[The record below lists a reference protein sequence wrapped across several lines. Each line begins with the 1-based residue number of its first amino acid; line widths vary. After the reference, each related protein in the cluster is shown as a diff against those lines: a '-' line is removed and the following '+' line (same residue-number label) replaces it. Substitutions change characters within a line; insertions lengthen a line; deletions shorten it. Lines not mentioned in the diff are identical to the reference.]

1 MFRFVLVSILAALAL
16 PAAAQIT
23 LQPPSPRVHDR
34 IEILVDG
41 NVIAQEW
48 ATSPGPEV
56 TMAGNKITV
65 TLPLTGG
72 TGIPAN
78 LDWALGAFPAGN
90 YQVEVVKRTT
100 SGAATP
106 VASSSFVV
114 APRSGNVPRTD
125 YSDLYYNPA
134 ESGWG
139 LNIQQHPSDKIFA
152 TWFVY
157 GLDRKPTWYVLPDG
171 GWSSDHEYSG
181 TLYRTIGSYLS
192 DTWDPNAK
200 QVIPV
205 GTMKLTFAK
214 YNTVAISYT
223 IDNVSGV
230 KSAVRQGF

>member
-1 MFRFVLVSILAALAL
+1 MFRLIVVSLFAALAF
-16 PAAAQIT
+16 PAEAQVT
-23 LQPPSPRVHDR
+23 LQPSSPRVHDM

-41 NVIAQEW
+41 GVIGQEW
-48 ATSPGPEV
+48 SVSPGPEV
-56 TMAGNKITV
+56 TMAGSKITV

-72 TGIPAN
+72 NGIPAN

-90 YQVEVVKRTT
+90 YDVEVVRRTT
-100 SGAATP
+100 AGATTP
-106 VASSSFVV
+106 VASASFTV

-157 GLDRKPTWYVLPDG
+157 GLDTKPMWYVLPNGD
-171 GWSSDHEYSG
+171 WTSDHEYSG
-181 TLYRTIGSYLS
+181 TLYRTVGSYYG
-192 DTWDPNAK
+192 DPWNPNAK
-200 QVIPV
+200 FVIPV
-205 GTMKLTFAK
+205 GSMKLTFTK
-214 YNTVAISYT
+214 YNTVLISYT
-223 IDNVSGV
+223 IDNTPGV

>member
-1 MFRFVLVSILAALAL
+1 MYRFILVSLFAALAF

-23 LQPPSPRVHDR
+23 LQPSSPRVHDM

-41 NVIAQEW
+41 SVIAQEW

-56 TMAGNKITV
+56 TMAANKITV

-78 LDWALGAFPAGN
+78 LDWALGALPAGN
-90 YQVEVVKRTT
+90 YQVEVVRRTT
-100 SGAATP
+100 AGATTS
-106 VASSSFVV
+106 VASSSFIV
-114 APRSGNVPRTD
+114 APRTGNVPHTD

-139 LNIQQHPSDKIFA
+139 INIQQHPSDKIFA

-157 GLDRKPTWYVLPDG
+157 GLDGKPTWYVLPDG
-171 GWSSDHEYSG
+171 AWSSDHEYSG
-181 TLYRTIGSYLS
+181 TLYRTVGSYFGG
-192 DTWDPNAK
+192 TWDPNALH
-200 QVIPV
+200 VIPV
-205 GTMKLTFAK
+205 GTMKLTFTK
-214 YNTVAISYT
+214 YNTVAITYT
-223 IDNVSGV
+223 IDNVPGA